1 MKTDFDF
8 FIGTWNSRH
17 RRLRKVLAGC
27 DEWDEFP
34 GATRCWGVLDGAGN
48 IDEILFPT
56 LGYGGLTVRLWDEQ
70 RYEWSLYWANSRT
83 GLALPPQVGR
93 FTDGVGVFTGD
104 DEYGGR
110 PVQVVYRWSEITPR
124 SCRWEQAFSADGG
137 RTWETN
143 WISEFER
150 TG

>member
-56 LGYGGLTVRLWDEQ
+56 LVVWAFELGRL
-70 RYEWSLYWANSRT
+70 
-83 GLALPPQVGR
+83 LPNCAPGAR
-93 FTDGVGVFTGD
+93 
-104 DEYGGR
+104 
-110 PVQVVYRWSEITPR
+110 
-124 SCRWEQAFSADGG
+124 
-137 RTWETN
+137 
-143 WISEFER
+143 
-150 TG
+150 